1 MAFKAWNNRLSRTKW
16 EDHMPLTLKSL
27 ACGAVGACLLAPLSP
42 AAFAQAVIME
52 RQLSFDAART
62 MATAA
67 LETCR
72 THRHRV
78 AVTVVDNAG
87 AVRAAYRDD
96 GTPPHTYDASFR
108 KAYTARTYRISTIE
122 FAKRIATES
131 DRPGLAMIKDALGLP
146 GGLPIKVGNET
157 IGGVGVAGAPGGTGD
172 VACAEA
178 AIEAIKDHLK

>member
-67 LETCR
+67 LET
-72 THRHRV
+72 HRR
-78 AVTVVDNAG
+78 AG
-87 AVRAAYRDD
+87 ALPQERPSR
-96 GTPPHTYDASFR
+96 GG
-108 KAYTARTYRISTIE
+108 
-122 FAKRIATES
+122 
-131 DRPGLAMIKDALGLP
+131 DRGRQCRRGACGLSR
-146 GGLPIKVGNET
+146 
-157 IGGVGVAGAPGGTGD
+157 
-172 VACAEA
+172 
-178 AIEAIKDHLK
+178 